1 MAWRTVL
8 IENPSKLSLSK
19 NQLIIKQ
26 DHLISL
32 PIEDIDTLIIDSYGT
47 TLTSNLIDS
56 LSTNKVNVIICD
68 AKHHP
73 SSLVL
78 PYAQASR
85 GAKIAR
91 AQITISE
98 PFRKQLW
105 QINIKQKITNQANV
119 LEKFFGDD
127 SGLREL
133 ARTVRSDDAGNHEAL
148 AARIYFSKLLEDATR
163 RQPTWY
169 NSALNYSYAIVRGSL
184 ARSVAS
190 HGLIASV
197 GINHHSELN
206 QFNLVDDLIE
216 CFRPIVDDFVLS
228 NFPLMQINEAPR
240 HLRSEDR
247 HTLIDINNQY
257 GIILDKRYK
266 IKDMTNVT
274 VESFIKAILNKNA
287 TELLLPQPLL

>member
-8 IENPSKLSLSK
+8 IENPAKLYLSK

-56 LSTNKVNVIICD
+56 LSANKVNVIIYD

-78 PYAQASR
+78 SYAQASR

-91 AQITISE
+91 AQIAMSE

-163 RQPTWY
+163 RQPTWC

-216 CFRPIVDDFVLS
+216 CFRPIVDDFILS
-228 NFPLMQINEAPR
+228 NFPLMQTDETPR
-240 HLRSEDR
+240 HLRPEDR
-247 HTLIDINNQY
+247 HILIDINNQY

-287 TELLLPQPLL
+287 TELILPQPLL

>member
-1 MAWRTVL
+1 ML
-8 IENPSKLSLSK
+8 
-19 NQLIIKQ
+19 
-26 DHLISL
+26 
-32 PIEDIDTLIIDSYGT
+32 
-47 TLTSNLIDS
+47 
-56 LSTNKVNVIICD
+56 IICD

-73 SSLVL
+73 SSIVL
-78 PYAQASR
+78 SYAQASR

-91 AQITISE
+91 AQIAMSE
-98 PFRKQLW
+98 PLRKQLW

-127 SGLREL
+127 SGLRGL
-133 ARTVRSDDAGNHEAL
+133 ARVVRSDDVGNHEAL

-228 NFPLMQINEAPR
+228 NFPLVQINEAPR

-247 HTLIDINNQY
+247 HALIDINNQY

-274 VESFIKAILNKNA
+274 VESFIKAILNKDA
-287 TELLLPQPLL
+287 TELVLPQPLL